1 TCCKYWPST
10 CCQSNSFFSHFY
22 YIYKMKIL
30 VVDLDNTLFDTRA
43 RYNACLAEQGV
54 ASLDSLHGE
63 ARRRFWECYQSPKYM
78 DFDIPNQDVL
88 NVVKKAK
95 EKGWIVIL
103 LTGRNGETQREKTLE
118 QLQKFGVPYDY
129 LIMRN
134 PNDYRKEVEYK
145 REILSSLKGL
155 GDVVVIDDNPEVR
168 KLVSKA
174 YPPDEIPIIDEVKEQ
189 GELSVVFFTRYPPVV
204 TRGVNTV
211 EHEEVVDLE

>member
-1 TCCKYWPST
+1 
-10 CCQSNSFFSHFY
+10 
-22 YIYKMKIL
+22 MKIL